1 MSKNCSAVVF
11 SNRAYNTIIRET
23 FDKHPVET
31 GGILLGHVI
40 DGVWVVMEVLPPG
53 INCIFQHAY
62 FEYDQAFVNYLA
74 QSVANQYEIPLQ
86 LLGLWHRHPGSMDV
100 FSGTDDKTNSTFASL
115 SDIGTISGLVNV
127 DPNFRMTMYHLD
139 HGCGIEH
146 YNRPLYEQVEIE
158 VGDDMIPEQYFKL
171 RFYSSE
177 TSNLHPGP
185 TPKNMENHPVKE
197 YAADDGS
204 EECRKKDKSLISLIK
219 RNKRLATIILYFVF
233 GFCSGSYFQDHKDSW
248 KERIGEFVIEKA
260 ESWMKRNNSND
271 SLLETNNKKA
281 SNQGNKGVQQS
292 PESVKQESGTNSD
305 SITSQNH

>member
-1 MSKNCSAVVF
+1 MSKNCSVVVF

-115 SDIGTISGLVNV
+115 SDIGTISGLVNI

-139 HGCGIEH
+139 YGCGIEH

-158 VGDDMIPEQYFKL
+158 VGDDIIPEQYFKL

-177 TSNLHPGP
+177 TSNLHPIP
-185 TPKNMENHPVKE
+185 TKENLENHPVSEYSVDINRKE
-197 YAADDGS
+197 GAEYCHHKGND
-204 EECRKKDKSLISLIK
+204 LISLIK
-219 RNKRLATIILYFVF
+219 RNKRLASITLVFVI
-233 GFCSGSYFQDHKDSW
+233 GFWGGSYFQGHKNLW
-248 KERIGEFVIEKA
+248 KERICEYIIEKA
-260 ESWMKRNNSND
+260 ELWKRNDKCNKSSFDNINLNKTSAQGDSD
-271 SLLETNNKKA
+271 SLQL
-281 SNQGNKGVQQS
+281 SNTEEKPDQTIN
-292 PESVKQESGTNSD
+292 
-305 SITSQNH
+305 